1 MSTVDFP
8 TWFNSGCYG
17 GLACCMFA
25 IAANALYTTLRQ
37 RGTTRQL
44 AGAIVICV
52 ISALL
57 LLPALVWYDMRFSTL
72 QATLSFAEIEVA
84 LGYVAL
90 CGWILPLG
98 VTSTYC
104 LFTAPRSTTTSFHI
118 PRLPLRVPTDATGA
132 IHPPRHQPGTL
143 EPFVFD
149 EDTPWAWLEYSGG
162 NFHGQRLALK
172 RKIATVGRD
181 EDNDIWID
189 DDVASRHHA
198 ELAWDEGKIYI
209 TDCNSLN
216 GVLLNGRRIRGYAL
230 LRTNDTLEIGEQRF
244 IFIAAQPSQES
255 AGQSDPLANHRWH
268 LSQDAPNTEA
278 AILPATEPLAEGTA
292 RAPAAPVEGAT
303 PGGAWKPLQ
312 DTAEIDHATPWPF
325 DKDRCGALTITDS
338 EMAGQS
344 FLLDRP
350 LMTIGRGSE
359 SDIVINDAS
368 ISRQHAQFLR
378 QADGDYVQDLASR
391 NGTKVNDEP
400 LLKPRLLAPGDV
412 VCLGNICL
420 RYTSVQM
427 APTSP
432 LTQGLSSRSISGLN
446 SGPLPLR
453 LPSKQKE

>member
-1 MSTVDFP
+1 MADFP

-52 ISALL
+52 VSALL
-57 LLPALVWYDMRFSTL
+57 LLPALVWYDMRFAAL
-72 QATLSFAEIEVA
+72 QAALSFAEVEVA

-98 VTSTYC
+98 VTSTYY
-104 LFTAPRSTTTSFHI
+104 LFTTPRSTTTSFHI
-118 PRLPLRVPTDATGA
+118 PRLQRRSHADATRA
-132 IHPPRHQPGTL
+132 LHPPHHQPGAL

-149 EDTPWAWLEYSGG
+149 EDTPWGWLEYSGG
-162 NFHGQRLALK
+162 NFQGQRLALK
-172 RKIATVGRD
+172 RKVATIGRD

-198 ELAWDEGKIYI
+198 ELVWDEGKIYI
-209 TDCNSLN
+209 VDCNSLN
-216 GVLLNGRRIRGYAL
+216 GVLLNGRRIQGHAL
-230 LRTNDTLEIGEQRF
+230 LRTSDMLEIGEQRF
-244 IFIAAQPSQES
+244 IFIAAQQSQEP
-255 AGQSDPLANHRWH
+255 AEQSDPLANHKWRP
-268 LSQDAPNTEA
+268 SQGASGTEA
-278 AILPATEPLAEGTA
+278 AILPATEPLAEGA
-292 RAPAAPVEGAT
+292 ALAPAPAAVEPTTMGE
-303 PGGAWKPLQ
+303 GWKTLQ

-325 DKDRCGALTITDS
+325 NKDRGGALTIRDG
-338 EMAGQS
+338 EMAGQC

-350 LMTIGRGSE
+350 LITVGRGFE

-400 LLKPRLLAPGDV
+400 LLKPRLLAPGDI

-420 RYTSVQM
+420 AYTSVQM
-427 APTSP
+427 APNLP
-432 LTQGLSSRSISGLN
+432 LTQVNASQSLSGLN
-446 SGPLPLR
+446 GGPVPLR